1 MRAMWPAQIFP
12 KFPDGTVNETFCAF
26 GGRLQV
32 AAEVV
37 HHLRHHARPVDR
49 IDGADL
55 LARLEFRSFDTALTM
70 SWQSSNTPSTAMLKM
85 FGSCR
90 LNICAVWKALIF
102 LCGDSMNTRMPRLPR
117 IAYSAALPVSP
128 EVAPKMFSS
137 RVLRQRVLEQVAQ
150 QLHRH
155 VLEGQGRAVRQRLQD
170 QLPRSPSSS
179 TRSGVISAAA
189 FSPARALR

>member
-1 MRAMWPAQIFP
+1 
-12 KFPDGTVNETFCAF
+12 
-26 GGRLQV
+26 
-32 AAEVV
+32 
-37 HHLRHHARPVDR
+37 
-49 IDGADL
+49 
-55 LARLEFRSFDTALTM
+55 M

-102 LCGDSMNTRMPRLPR
+102 LCGDSMKTRMPRLPR

-137 RVLRQRVLEQVAQ
+137 APVLRQRVFEQIAQ

-155 VLEGQGRAVRQRLQD
+155 VLEGQRRAVRQALQD
-170 QLPRSPSSS
+170 QL
-179 TRSGVISAAA
+179 AAA
-189 FSPARALR
+189 LVLPARAAA